1 MGILNSRPKQALSG
15 PPLEDHLTREG
26 ASRRCGR
33 TVVDLKTGDL
43 VHSVTVGGIVE
54 DIYDILM
61 LPGVQ
66 RPIALGSKTDD
77 TRRVI
82 SI

>member
-1 MGILNSRPKQALSG
+1 MTDYGLDVVPADSSDAKGRGLPSV
-15 PPLEDHLTREG
+15 
-26 ASRRCGR
+26 R

>member
-1 MGILNSRPKQALSG
+1 MRLVVRRWKITLHVNVRAADAAELLSTLN
-15 PPLEDHLTREG
+15 
-26 ASRRCGR
+26 
-33 TVVDLKTGDL
+33 L
-43 VHSVTVGGIVE
+43 VHSLAVGGIVE
-54 DIYDILM
+54 KLYDVLM

-66 RPIALGSKTDD
+66 RSIALGSKTDD

>member
-77 TRRVI
+77 TRRGI
-82 SI
+82 RI